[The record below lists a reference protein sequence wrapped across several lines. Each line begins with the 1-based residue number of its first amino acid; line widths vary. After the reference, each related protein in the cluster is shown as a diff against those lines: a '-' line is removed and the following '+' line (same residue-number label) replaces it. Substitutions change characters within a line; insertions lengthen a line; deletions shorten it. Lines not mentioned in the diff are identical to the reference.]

1 MVIFFYFELYVDLIL
16 FDQVA
21 TRILLAAQTSYRLLL
36 VDSELFSKL
45 WDWSCFL
52 DLVKQSANLDL
63 SSGGVYV
70 DIVVADIRWCGIQI
84 LSVVLKTS
92 CRPTADF
99 SMETEEAFSCLL
111 RLVLFTPLSK
121 LLFLK

>member
-1 MVIFFYFELYVDLIL
+1 MIL
-16 FDQVA
+16 FDQVG
-21 TRILLAAQTSYRLLL
+21 TCILRAAQTSYRLLL

-63 SSGGVYV
+63 SSSGGYA
-70 DIVVADIRWCGIQI
+70 DIVIADIRWCGIQI

-92 CRPTADF
+92 CRPTTDF
-99 SMETEEAFSCLL
+99 SMEIEEAFTCFL

-121 LLFLK
+121 LLFLN